1 MSDEQN
7 TNSGDKNNTNK
18 PINPEEMNSK
28 YNKLPVP
35 PMPHLQKDSM
45 HEAQSEPSRADDAS
59 EKEKIEEIL
68 LENEPSIFGSSQ
80 DSHEHEVEP
89 NANHDDSHKKDHQ
102 VKMTPAMDE
111 EETKVVKKSATVGF
125 ISGVVGAIVVV
136 LLFWFLG
143 PLGHPSIISQGADP
157 ANITINAQG
166 EDATLASAVAK
177 KALPSVVSIY
187 VETPQGIA
195 GGSGVILD
203 KEGYILT
210 NYHVVEGAK
219 KIEITIQDKKYQ
231 GQVTG
236 SDPSSDLAVVKADI
250 GNAKIVPIE
259 IGDSAD
265 LQVGD
270 WVMSIGSPFGLD
282 QSVSSGIVSSLY
294 RNTMLPSANGNT
306 IYSNLIQTD
315 AAMNPGNSGGALVNA
330 KGQLV
335 GINSIIQSSSGNNAG
350 VGFAIPGNYA
360 VKVANTIIAG
370 KQPVHPYFGATLLNV
385 TPELARAKHIPV
397 DQGAYVQ
404 EVTPGSPA
412 EKAGIKSGDVIIG
425 IDKEQIT
432 TAGSLILSVRSRE
445 VGQKINVIY
454 IHKGREV
461 STELTLGS
469 DENIRKPQDVNKS
482 PFNLE
487 DFLFEDN
494 NNN

>member
-1 MSDEQN
+1 MSEEQN
-7 TNSGDKNNTNK
+7 SSMPKGNDQNSHDQERQENRDRHKTGM
-18 PINPEEMNSK
+18 PI
-28 YNKLPVP
+28 P
-35 PMPHLQKDSM
+35 PISDLRED
-45 HEAQSEPSRADDAS
+45 ADFNEVQDAS
-59 EKEKIEEIL
+59 YEQIHDHRHSYTEKQFRKEEA
-68 LENEPSIFGSSQ
+68 LE
-80 DSHEHEVEP
+80 DK
-89 NANHDDSHKKDHQ
+89 A
-102 VKMTPAMDE
+102 
-111 EETKVVKKSATVGF
+111 VKKAASIGF
-125 ISGVVGAIVVV
+125 LSGVVGAVIVV
-136 LLFWFLG
+136 LLYWSIGAFTQPAYIG
-143 PLGHPSIISQGADP
+143 SPSDP
-157 ANITINAQG
+157 ANITINAQS

-187 VETPQGIA
+187 VQTAQGEA
-195 GGSGVILD
+195 AGSGVILND
-203 KEGYILT
+203 EGYILT
-210 NYHVVEGAK
+210 NYHVVEGARK
-219 KIEITIQDKKYQ
+219 VEVTIQDKKYQ
-231 GQVTG
+231 AQITG
-236 SDPSSDLAVVKADI
+236 SDPSSDLAVIKADI
-250 GNAKIVPIE
+250 GDAKVVPIE

-335 GINSIIQSSSGNNAG
+335 GINSIIQSSSGSNAG

-360 VKVANTIIAG
+360 IKVANTIIEG
-370 KQPVHPYFGATLLNV
+370 KQPVHPYFGVQLLNV
-385 TPELARAKHIPV
+385 TPELARAKHLTV

-412 EKAGIKSGDVIIG
+412 DEAGIKAGDVIIG

-454 IHKGREV
+454 IHKGREM
-461 STELTLGS
+461 TTDLTLGS
-469 DENIRKPQDVNKS
+469 DENMKKPQDVNKS

-494 NNN
+494 QK

>member
-1 MSDEQN
+1 MSEDQNKEMPTNEGDSRGPKHPDEMKRPN
-7 TNSGDKNNTNK
+7 AG
-18 PINPEEMNSK
+18 M
-28 YNKLPVP
+28 PVP
-35 PMPHLQKDSM
+35 PTPLKAQEQKDSRKDNE
-45 HEAQSEPSRADDAS
+45 HKDAS
-59 EKEKIEEIL
+59 KLQDQPSPKEEHVDKEKL
-68 LENEPSIFGSSQ
+68 PFK
-80 DSHEHEVEP
+80 V
-89 NANHDDSHKKDHQ
+89 DDS
-102 VKMTPAMDE
+102 
-111 EETKVVKKSATVGF
+111 ETRVVKKAASIGF
-125 ISGVVGAIVVV
+125 VSGVVGAVIVV
-136 LLFWFLG
+136 LLYWVLG
-143 PLGHPSIISQGADP
+143 SFNSPADP

-187 VETPQGIA
+187 VQTGQGEA
-195 GGSGVILD
+195 GGSGVILN

-210 NYHVVEGAK
+210 NYHVVEGAR
-219 KIEITIQDKKYQ
+219 KIEVTIQDKKYEAQ
-231 GQVTG
+231 MTG

-250 GNAKIVPIE
+250 GNAKVVPIE

-335 GINSIIQSSSGNNAG
+335 GINSIIQSSSGSNAG

-360 VKVANTIIAG
+360 IKVANTIIDG
-370 KQPVHPYFGATLLNV
+370 KQPVHPYVGAQLLNV
-385 TPELARAKHIPV
+385 TPELARAKHLPV

-404 EVTPGSPA
+404 EVTPDSPA
-412 EKAGIKSGDVIIG
+412 EKAGIKPGDVIIG

-445 VGQKINVIY
+445 VGQTVNVIY
-454 IHKGREV
+454 IHKGREM

-469 DENIRKPQDVNKS
+469 DENMQKPKDVNKS
-482 PFNLE
+482 PFNLN
-487 DFLFEDN
+487 DFLLEDN
-494 NNN
+494 QN